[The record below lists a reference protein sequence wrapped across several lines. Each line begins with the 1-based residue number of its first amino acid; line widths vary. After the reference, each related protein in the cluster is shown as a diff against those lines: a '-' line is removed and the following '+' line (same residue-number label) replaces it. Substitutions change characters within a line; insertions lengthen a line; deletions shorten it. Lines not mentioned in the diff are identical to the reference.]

1 MSLLSVVLG
10 NVGVCDVTAVSW
22 VVVAVRAQFL
32 PQVAS
37 ACNTCIA
44 GLNFIFKFFGFP
56 PHIHLFLYQVALTV
70 DVTQQT
76 SLLAKLQAQLALSGM
91 GIVRVFTSK
100 RFTQQHPKKKKS
112 LARKN

>member
-44 GLNFIFKFFGFP
+44 GLNFIFTFFGSP
-56 PHIHLFLYQVALTV
+56 PPPPPFIFFCTKWH
-70 DVTQQT
+70 
-76 SLLAKLQAQLALSGM
+76 
-91 GIVRVFTSK
+91 
-100 RFTQQHPKKKKS
+100 
-112 LARKN
+112 